1 MRKIL
6 IAFLLPKIVEVIRRR
21 YGRSHSART
30 RSF

>member
-1 MRKIL
+1 MRKLL

-21 YGRSHSART
+21 AGGRPVARH